1 MNYIKVLFLSS
12 FLIAFPVFSEVE
24 TTSSIRGT
32 VNVAGATVEITNQ
45 STGQSKSVSAGS
57 TGGFSASFLKVGGP
71 YSVSASA
78 PGYVTESVD
87 GLFLVLNETTNITI
101 TLFSSEDLE
110 EVVTIGSKAGT
121 IKVGTGTS
129 LDRFAMDG
137 VPTINRSVADFAKL
151 DLQRH

>member
-1 MNYIKVLFLSS
+1 M
-12 FLIAFPVFSEVE
+12 
-24 TTSSIRGT
+24 
-32 VNVAGATVEITNQ
+32 
-45 STGQSKSVSAGS
+45 
-57 TGGFSASFLKVGGP
+57 
-71 YSVSASA
+71 A
-78 PGYVTESVD
+78 PGYGTESVD
-87 GLFLVLNETTNITI
+87 GLFLVLNETTNIEI

-151 DLQRH
+151 DPKSFSILVLQETLRFP